1 MKLIL
6 ISVYQ
11 LLINVIISIEKFKLV
26 IDDLKIGK
34 KLHYCDV
41 AGEKLLSGAPEW
53 NIFSSLT
60 KNQNCKVE
68 KI

>member
-6 ISVYQ
+6 NSVYQ

-34 KLHYCDV
+34 TLHYCDV
-41 AGEKLLSGAPEW
+41 AGEKL
-53 NIFSSLT
+53 
-60 KNQNCKVE
+60 
-68 KI
+68 